1 MKQYLKSYA
10 VITLGSVIYALSFDW
25 FVAPNQ
31 FAMGGVTGLAQILH
45 HWFPA
50 LTVGAASAL
59 MNVPLFLI
67 GWKKI
72 GGHLLVSSL
81 YAMVVSSAA
90 IDGLNLLFDF
100 QPMDPI
106 LAALFGGGVMGVG
119 LGLVF
124 AQGATTGGTDIVAK
138 LLKLKWPW
146 LPIGKLV
153 VVPDTAVM
161 LLVAL
166 TFGQLS
172 AMLYGFIKL
181 YTCSKAMLTGLQDE
195 MICSGRLDDLSMVH
209 AGMTALLAACDKP
222 SKHTRVLAIF
232 DNEETGSG
240 TKQGAGSPILEHI
253 LRRIVM
259 TRGGG
264 EAQYMRA
271 VAGSFMISADNAH
284 GLHPNYVSKYD
295 PTNHPVLG
303 GGPCIKVNA
312 NCKYM
317 TDADSA
323 AAFRAVCDRAGVPC
337 QSFVNHSDVAGGST
351 LGNILTS
358 QIPLRGV
365 DMGAPVW
372 AMHSA
377 CETASTADHIYTIK
391 AFTEFYSLY

>member
-1 MKQYLKSYA
+1 MKQYLKSCA

-90 IDGLNLLFDF
+90 IDGLNLLVDF

-181 YTCSKAMLTGLQDE
+181 YTCSKAMDTVLYGTVD
-195 MICSGRLDDLSMVH
+195 S
-209 AGMTALLAACDKP
+209 
-222 SKHTRVLAIF
+222 RVAYIISDHWREL
-232 DNEETGSG
+232 SG
-240 TKQGAGSPILEHI
+240 TLLQSRGVTLLQAKGAYTGAEKQVLMIAFKQREIVDLK
-253 LRRIVM
+253 RRVYELDPEAFLIVCDA
-259 TRGGG
+259 R
-264 EAQYMRA
+264 
-271 VAGSFMISADNAH
+271 D
-284 GLHPNYVSKYD
+284 
-295 PTNHPVLG
+295 VLG
-303 GGPCIKVNA
+303 NGF
-312 NCKYM
+312 
-317 TDADSA
+317 SA
-323 AAFRAVCDRAGVPC
+323 YRREE
-337 QSFVNHSDVAGGST
+337 
-351 LGNILTS
+351 L
-358 QIPLRGV
+358 
-365 DMGAPVW
+365 
-372 AMHSA
+372 
-377 CETASTADHIYTIK
+377 
-391 AFTEFYSLY
+391 

>member
-1 MKQYLKSYA
+1 MKQYLKSCA

-45 HWFPA
+45 YWFPT

-90 IDGLNLLFDF
+90 IDGLNLLVDF

-181 YTCSKAMLTGLQDE
+181 YTCSKAMDTVLYGTVD
-195 MICSGRLDDLSMVH
+195 S
-209 AGMTALLAACDKP
+209 
-222 SKHTRVLAIF
+222 RVAYIISDHWREL
-232 DNEETGSG
+232 SG
-240 TKQGAGSPILEHI
+240 TLLQSRGVTLLQAKGAYTGAEKQVLMIAFKQKEIVDLK
-253 LRRIVM
+253 RRVYELDPEAFLIVCDA
-259 TRGGG
+259 R
-264 EAQYMRA
+264 
-271 VAGSFMISADNAH
+271 D
-284 GLHPNYVSKYD
+284 
-295 PTNHPVLG
+295 VLG
-303 GGPCIKVNA
+303 NGF
-312 NCKYM
+312 
-317 TDADSA
+317 SA
-323 AAFRAVCDRAGVPC
+323 YRREE
-337 QSFVNHSDVAGGST
+337 
-351 LGNILTS
+351 L
-358 QIPLRGV
+358 
-365 DMGAPVW
+365 
-372 AMHSA
+372 
-377 CETASTADHIYTIK
+377 
-391 AFTEFYSLY
+391 